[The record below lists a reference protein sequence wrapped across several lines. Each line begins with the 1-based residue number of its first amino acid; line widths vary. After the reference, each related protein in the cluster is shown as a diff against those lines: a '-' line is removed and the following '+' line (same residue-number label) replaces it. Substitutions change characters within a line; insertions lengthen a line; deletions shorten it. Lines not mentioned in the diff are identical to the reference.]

1 MKSLDYT
8 LSRLPGEPLEQPMV
22 SLPFENPT
30 NILSQTKSSITTNP
44 FVKEPV
50 LPEVK
55 NPNFS
60 DINKG
65 VSVTFIGFLD
75 DLFNKPDTDTW
86 TSYLPKILN
95 KDQRYNYFAILIFF
109 IAIYILLIK

>member
-8 LSRLPGEPLEQPMV
+8 LNTLPGMPLEQPMV

-30 NILSQTKSSITTNP
+30 NILSQTKSDITTNP
-44 FVKEPV
+44 FVKEAPFN
-50 LPEVK
+50 PNP

-75 DLFNKPDTDTW
+75 DLFNKPETDTW
-86 TSYLPKILN
+86 TTYLPKILN
-95 KDQRYNYFAILIFF
+95 KDQRYNYFAVLIFF

>member
-8 LSRLPGEPLEQPMV
+8 LQTLPGEPLEEPHV

-30 NILSQTKSSITTNP
+30 NILSQTKSDITTNP
-44 FVKEPV
+44 YVIPKEPIIY
-50 LPEVK
+50 
-55 NPNFS
+55 NPKFS

-65 VSVTFIGFLD
+65 VSVTFMGFLD
-75 DLFNKPDTDTW
+75 DLFNKPDTDNW
-86 TSYLPKILN
+86 PNYLQQIIT
-95 KDQRYNYFAILIFF
+95 KDERYNYFAVLLFF

>member
-8 LSRLPGEPLEQPMV
+8 LSLLPGEPSEQPMV

-30 NILSQTKSSITTNP
+30 NILTQVKSDIITNP
-44 FVKEPV
+44 LIITNE
-50 LPEVK
+50 LNIK
-55 NPNFS
+55 NPKFS

-65 VSVTFIGFLD
+65 VSVTFMGFLD
-75 DLFNKPDTDTW
+75 DLFNKPDDIPW
-86 TSYLPKILN
+86 LSYLPMILN
-95 KDQRYNYFAILIFF
+95 KDERYNYFAVLLFF

>member
-8 LSRLPGEPLEQPMV
+8 LQRLPGEPLDQPMI
-22 SLPFENPT
+22 SLPFENPS
-30 NILSQTKSSITTNP
+30 NILSQAKSDITTNP
-44 FVKEPV
+44 LIIPQYKDVKS
-50 LPEVK
+50 

-65 VSVTFIGFLD
+65 VSITFIGFLD
-75 DLFNKPDTDTW
+75 DLFNKPDDDNW
-86 TSYLPKILN
+86 LNYLPKILN
-95 KDQRYNYFAILIFF
+95 KDQRYNYFAVLLFF